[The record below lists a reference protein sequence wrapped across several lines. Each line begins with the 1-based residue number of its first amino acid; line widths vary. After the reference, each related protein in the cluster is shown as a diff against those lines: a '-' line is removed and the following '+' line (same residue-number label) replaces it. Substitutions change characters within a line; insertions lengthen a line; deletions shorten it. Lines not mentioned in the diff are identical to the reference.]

1 MASKNHY
8 QSEYLVKVLVLEE
21 EEAGRDDGV
30 ASVEVDMDQEKM
42 VDWKGRMENK
52 STKYCTC

>member
-42 VDWKGRMENK
+42 VD
-52 STKYCTC
+52 